1 MRKIAFITT
10 LSLLSIFIGIIIF
23 LTTVGIK
30 TDKFNNLINEKINE
44 VNKKIKLNLNDVNLK
59 LNTSNFK
66 LEVITLDP
74 KVEINDKKIDL
85 EIIKFDF
92 NVFDYIKNK
101 NPISQI
107 LITSKVNNIKQLN
120 EFINEY
126 DYNLVRSL
134 ILRQIK
140 RGNIKITSKIS
151 FDEKNPKKLKYLING
166 SVSNAE
172 IKYSNRL
179 KFNKIRFDFLIDQ
192 NVININNLELSFDK
206 VFVNSNNLVINKIN
220 NQYEI
225 TGNLRTK
232 KSKVNPNKY
241 KKFLN
246 FDLDLL
252 NNQPINL
259 SSNNNFSFKINNKL
273 KIKDLD
279 IKTKLNF
286 DEIHLNPKYQNLIH
300 LKNGKILI
308 SYIRKELKVN
318 LDSKF
323 LFNNKK
329 YNNNVSKNLIKA
341 TYIKKQ
347 NSKAVV
353 GINISNINNKINSK
367 EFENLI
373 LINNF
378 SLPNQDLTF
387 SSKNKI
393 SFTLDQ
399 NNKIKNL
406 NVISKINTDNVLIN
420 YKSQRVKKYF
430 SNFKNQ
436 IKLTQS
442 NFDIDYSKNK
452 FMIGLKS
459 KYSINNINDK
469 LILNVEKKDNN
480 YSFDVN
486 LDLDSA
492 EITVAEL
499 DYKKNINIKSNL
511 YINGLYKKNNE
522 IIIENLRY
530 KEKEK
535 QILIQNLE
543 IEKNDKIKN
552 LDLIKINLVN
562 KFGKLNEIEFKKVNG
577 NYSLTGSEFDGAKN
591 IKNLLNNS
599 SKSIFS
605 YFKNLNTFI
614 YLDIGKYF
622 INDDSYLSNVRG
634 EIQIKNSKVFNSNI
648 DAKINKK
655 RKFKLTIFTNN
666 NKQKITNLEIER
678 PEPFIKYFK
687 FVKGFKEGRL
697 LYESSEFEGKTSS
710 NLKIFDFKVQE
721 VPVLA
726 KLLTLASLQ
735 GIADLLTGEGIRFSD
750 FEMNYQILGNTTKI
764 EEIYAIGP
772 AISLMMDGYIIKDNL
787 TSLKGTLVPA
797 TTINKTI
804 SKIPMLGE
812 ILVGKK
818 IGEGVFGVSFKIK
831 GPPKKLETSV
841 NPIKTLTPRFITRTL
856 EKIKKN

>member
-206 VFVNSNNLVINKIN
+206 VFVHSNNLVINKIN

-831 GPPKKLETSV
+831 GPPKKLKTTV
-841 NPIKTLTPRFITRTL
+841 NPVKTLTPRFITRTL
-856 EKIKKN
+856 EKISN

>member
-126 DYNLVRSL
+126 DYNLARSL

-172 IKYSNRL
+172 IKYSNQL

-750 FEMNYQILGNTTKI
+750 FEMNYQTLGNTTKI

-831 GPPKKLETSV
+831 GPPKKLKTTV
-841 NPIKTLTPRFITRTL
+841 NPVKTLTPRFITRTL
-856 EKIKKN
+856 EKISN

>member
-172 IKYSNRL
+172 IKYSNQL

-206 VFVNSNNLVINKIN
+206 VFVHSNNLVINKIN

-452 FMIGLKS
+452 FMIGLNS

-535 QILIQNLE
+535 QTLIQNLE

-750 FEMNYQILGNTTKI
+750 FEMNYQTLGNTTKI

-831 GPPKKLETSV
+831 GPPKKLKTTV
-841 NPIKTLTPRFITRTL
+841 NPVKTLTPRFITRTL
-856 EKIKKN
+856 EKISN

>member
-126 DYNLVRSL
+126 DYNLARSL

-172 IKYSNRL
+172 IKYSNQL

-286 DEIHLNPKYQNLIH
+286 DEIYINPKYQNLIH

-452 FMIGLKS
+452 FMIGLNS

-831 GPPKKLETSV
+831 GPPKKLKTTV
-841 NPIKTLTPRFITRTL
+841 NPVKTLTPRFITRTL
-856 EKIKKN
+856 EKISN